1 MLYCPKCATPIEGVK
16 FCRSCG
22 ANVSLVPQALTGQL
36 PAAPVDD
43 GRARRRKRRT
53 VTPERAMSN
62 LFTGLAFLLI
72 SLAVWRYA
80 PAGRIWWFWMLIPA
94 FACIGEGIGQL
105 YRLNLERRDEALAPL
120 PPAPELPAP
129 TTSNL
134 GTPASVTEH
143 TTKHLK

>member
-36 PAAPVDD
+36 PTAPVEDV
-43 GRARRRKRRT
+43 RARLRKRRT

-62 LFTGLAFLLI
+62 LFTGLAFLVI

-80 PAGRIWWFWMLIPA
+80 PAGRIWWFWLLIPA
-94 FACIGEGIGQL
+94 FACVGEGIGQL
-105 YRLNLERRDEALAPL
+105 YRMKLERRNEAPAPK
-120 PPAPELPAP
+120 PAAPELPAP
-129 TTSNL
+129 ATSSL